1 MLIIGIAGGSGS
13 GKTTIVN
20 EIVKGLPKKSI
31 SIIPLDSYYKD
42 NSHLSE
48 QEKKLINFDH
58 PSSFEFNLIN
68 EHIDLLKKNQSIEM
82 PIYSYITCSRAKD
95 TITIHPT
102 DIIIVEGI
110 MTFANET
117 LRNKFDVKIF
127 VDTDVDDRL
136 MRIIERDVVE
146 RGRNYKQA
154 MQHYSL
160 WVKTMHETYI
170 EPTKKFADII
180 VPHGGKNK
188 IAIDIL
194 ISKLKY
200 YLSNLKK

>member
-127 VDTDVDDRL
+127 VDADVDDRL